1 MLAMDKKNTG
11 MSMAI
16 WIIIALMAVGWVLT
30 AWVADDAYI
39 TFRTIDHFWKGYGL
53 RWNIDER
60 VQVFTHPLWMMLL
73 SIVGYPFRELYYSS
87 LALSAA
93 CVAGT
98 ITLLYRHAASQW
110 QLIIGLLVL
119 LSSRAF
125 LDFSSSGL
133 ENPLLYLLGTLSCLL
148 IVRDLRESRFSLLAL
163 VLLQSLL
170 FITRMDSILV
180 FFPVILFYITMVYRQ
195 RGFAFTFHCLLVGS
209 LPALIWLGFAL
220 VYYGMLLPNT
230 AWAKLN
236 TGIGRGQLI
245 AQGMDYYIAN
255 LKFDPITLIVIACGL
270 IFLLRSV
277 TPVLKLLGLGIFL
290 NLMYI
295 LWIGA
300 DYMYGRFL
308 SALFL
313 VCVVIFLSCNSPL
326 IRCSSLLN
334 KMAGLFVCI
343 FVFVFFLLS
352 ARHWNPLSLEPLINE
367 KNGMADERSFY
378 SFTESF
384 FRKIIGKSASPYF
397 TYVWKDN
404 PETLSPDR
412 IRVAMNIG
420 IYSYL
425 APDTVYFVDPLA
437 LSDPFLA
444 QHPMRPG
451 YWRQGHF
458 ERYVPFNY
466 FVSVRTKNNVMGD
479 LNDKQVLSDVWL
491 LSRSSINAPGRW
503 RAIWRVNTGQ
513 TRRQAWKAFK
523 DYTAQTVVNDPYF
536 RKMSDRVWYG
546 PYRP

>member
-1 MLAMDKKNTG
+1 MLAMDKKNN
-11 MSMAI
+11 SLSIVI
-16 WIIIALMAVGWVLT
+16 WLLIALMAVGWVLT

-125 LDFSSSGL
+125 IDFSSSGL

-255 LKFDPITLIVIACGL
+255 LKFDPITLFVIACGL

-277 TPVLKLLGLGIFL
+277 TPVLKLLGLGVFL

-308 SALFL
+308 SALLVVCVGFFVFKNNSVLLGKKNFIPDSVKLPLIFL
-313 VCVVIFLSCNSPL
+313 VGIVVFYKITVVDF
-326 IRCSSLLN
+326 IIGGKREID
-334 KMAGLFVCI
+334 M
-343 FVFVFFLLS
+343 
-352 ARHWNPLSLEPLINE
+352 
-367 KNGMADERSFY
+367 KNGLADERAFYMDDNSFLNNIY
-378 SFTESF
+378 KMIRGGEPSIHNEENSIASNEIVIFQM
-384 FRKIIGKSASPYF
+384 IGKLPYGWDDSV
-397 TYVWKDN
+397 YV
-404 PETLSPDR
+404 L
-412 IRVAMNIG
+412 
-420 IYSYL
+420 
-425 APDTVYFVDPLA
+425 DPLA
-437 LSDPFLA
+437 LSDIFLA
-444 QHPMRPG
+444 QHPIMYGR
-451 YWRQGHF
+451 WRQGHF
-458 ERYVPFNY
+458 QRHIPKDYIESLVLH
-466 FVSVRTKNNVMGD
+466 KNVMNNTFD
-479 LNDKQVLSDVWL
+479 RQVLDDVWAA
-491 LSRSSINAPGRW
+491 SRYPVWSENRW
-503 RAIWRVNTGQ
+503 GAILRLNTGK
-513 TRRQAWKAFK
+513 TKIAAEKAFHQ
-523 DYTAQTVVNDPYF
+523 YTRDSVYPVGIPNHGA
-536 RKMSDRVWYG
+536 RVWYG
-546 PYRP
+546 N